1 MSEAA
6 RRIGLPAKPFL
17 YTVDQVAYL
26 LSVEE
31 DYVKRVLLFYEGR
44 SVGVCPKDRIPARNI
59 APAGEKPEWRVAE
72 RALVAFMRFKGYKYH
87 ERGYIS

>member
-1 MSEAA
+1 MSLAGQ
-6 RRIGLPAKPFL
+6 RIGLPVKPFL

-31 DYVKRVLLFYEGR
+31 SYLKTTLLFYEGR

-59 APAGEKPEWRVAE
+59 ASAGEKPEWRISE
-72 RALVAFMRFKGYKYH
+72 RALIRFMRFKGYKYH
-87 ERGYIS
+87 ERGYVT